1 MARIKKEKKPK
12 LGRPPL
18 PDGETGSPRTV
29 RLNEERWEKLKLLG
43 RDWLEKAIDK
53 VKIKGE

>member
-1 MARIKKEKKPK
+1 MARVKKPK

-29 RLNEERWEKLKLLG
+29 RLNDVRWDKLKLLG
-43 RDWLEKAIDK
+43 RDWLEKAIDRA
-53 VKIKGE
+53 KIKE

>member
-1 MARIKKEKKPK
+1 MARIKKEVKPK

-29 RLNEERWEKLKLLG
+29 RLNDDRWNKLKLLG
-43 RDWLEKAIDK
+43 REWLEKSIDK
-53 VKIKGE
+53 AKLKT

>member
-1 MARIKKEKKPK
+1 MAGIKKEKKPK

-18 PDGETGSPRTV
+18 PEGQTGKPRAV
-29 RLNEERWEKLKLLG
+29 RLNAERWEKLKLLG

-53 VKIKGE
+53 AKIK

>member
-43 RDWLEKAIDK
+43 RDWLEKTIDRAK
-53 VKIKGE
+53 VK

>member
-1 MARIKKEKKPK
+1 MATKRKEKKPA

-18 PDGETGSPRTV
+18 PDGETGSPRSV

-43 RDWLEKAIDK
+43 RDWLEKAVDRAK
-53 VKIKGE
+53 VK